1 MVKKDDD
8 NFGNGEDQEFKHLGD
23 DYDDDYIDSI
33 PSRSQSRRANK
44 SKKAIFRYPILNL
57 LIIFFLLIPI
67 VCLAVY
73 LFVLNFGPNSDD
85 TVTTNTA
92 QTEAKKEK
100 EVNISSNEAKVKEAK
115 EKAAAEAK
123 AKEEADAKAK
133 AEADAKAKEEAD
145 QKAAA
150 EKQQA
155 DAKAKEEADQQAAAE
170 KAEQD
175 RIAAAKAEET
185 RKQQAAAAEKEQQQA
200 AAAAEAKKKQ
210 EQQAAASASSHTVAA
225 GDTLYSIARKA
236 YGGTNV
242 AANVAKIKQANG
254 LSSDNVPVGTV
265 LKIPQ

>member
-1 MVKKDDD
+1 MVKKEDEHMGKD
-8 NFGNGEDQEFKHLGD
+8 DQEFKQLGD
-23 DYDDDYIDSI
+23 EYDDDYIDSI

-67 VCLAVY
+67 VCLGVY
-73 LFVLNFGPNSDD
+73 LFVLNFGSNSDD
-85 TVTTNTA
+85 KVTTENA
-92 QTEAKKEK
+92 QTETTKTK
-100 EVNISSNEAKVKEAK
+100 EVNISSNEEKIKEAK

-123 AKEEADAKAK
+123 AKEEADKKAALEKQQAEEAKK
-133 AEADAKAKEEAD
+133 KEEEA

-150 EKQQA
+150 T
-155 DAKAKEEADQQAAAE
+155 

-185 RKQQAAAAEKEQQQA
+185 RKQQEEAEAAAAKKAEQDRL
-200 AAAAEAKKKQ
+200 AAEARQKEKDVAEK
-210 EQQAAASASSHTVAA
+210 AANEAASSHTVAA
-225 GDTLYSIARKA
+225 GDTLYKIARQA
-236 YGGTNV
+236 YGNTNV

-254 LSSDNVPVGTV
+254 ITNDNVPIGTV